1 MCMKHANKGRVGLHR
16 RVWPLL
22 VCGLMV
28 LVAVACRGTSSTTA
42 SEARKASVD
51 SVLRGINHTDS
62 LAVLAHD
69 YEHHGDKLAAMVAYN
84 YLGKNYRHHSRFDE
98 AIAAHNSSL
107 RLAWEL
113 ADTIEAVRALN
124 NLGTDYRRLGILDE
138 AATCHYRALNC
149 CELYSD
155 KTSEAARKNRV
166 VSLNGLGNLYMT
178 MENYAAA
185 DSVLRAALEG
195 ERSLGSELG
204 QAINYAN
211 LGAIMESRERMD
223 SAWYYYQKSLEFN
236 TAAGSELGKSLCHT
250 HFGNLYEKAGD
261 LEKAVAEYDIAYGLM
276 QGTDDHWHW
285 LEVCQALA
293 HVHIKRGDLQQA
305 RRYVT
310 QADSIATQIHSLE
323 HLAAVNDLSYQIARR
338 QGNIQQALD
347 YFIRSQQFQDSLVNS
362 QKVNHLHNLR
372 VKYEQNRRQE
382 EIDSINRLYDSERH
396 FKNMLLLVGLL
407 LLLMAAG
414 AIGFLVYS
422 LRMRSKHQQLMT
434 QMEETR
440 SSFFTNVTH
449 EFRTPLTI
457 IMGLAQELNAA
468 DVVEPKTVRSHAQ
481 SIARQGGN
489 LLDLVNQLLDISKV
503 QSAVGTPDWRSGDIV
518 AFVGMIVNSYQE
530 MCHAKRIDITFAA
543 REPSVT
549 MDFVPHYVQRVI
561 NNLIS
566 NSVKFTPSYGQIYVT
581 MRSDDGKMHITVADT
596 GTGIDKVDL
605 PHVFET
611 FYQSKR
617 TPRIDVGSGVGLS
630 LVRQMVMA
638 MDGDME
644 VHSSPGEGTVFELHL
659 PMKHGTETLKAVD
672 VDKYQLPLP
681 PVPEEAVE
689 PALGDDE
696 KADDARPSILIVE
709 DHADVAS
716 YIGQQLRGRYSI
728 QFAANGREALSKATD
743 TVPDLI
749 VTDLM
754 MPEMDGYELCRQVR
768 ASALLCHIPII
779 VVTARA
785 TEADRI
791 AGIAAGA
798 DAYLLKPF
806 NADELRIRI
815 DKLLEQRRMLR
826 SMFAQ
831 DYTDSDYN
839 PNEPFT
845 GGDRKFLDHLIDI
858 VNREIEGSSRN
869 RIDIDRIASGMN
881 MSTSQLR
888 RKVLALTG
896 LNTMSYVNQVRM
908 SKAKHLLEEDAEMPI
923 GEVAERCGFY
933 DMAHFSRMFKQHHGI
948 TPTQFRARL
957 T

>member
-1 MCMKHANKGRVGLHR
+1 MMHANNGLFGLR
-16 RVWPLL
+16 RGVWPLL
-22 VCGLMV
+22 VCELL
-28 LVAVACRGTSSTTA
+28 LVALAACHGSS
-42 SEARKASVD
+42 SLSDVEARKASVD
-51 SVLRGINHTDS
+51 SVLRGISHTDS

-69 YEHHGDKLAAMVAYN
+69 YEHNGDKQGAMIAYN

-98 AIAAHNSSL
+98 AITAHNSSL

-149 CELYSD
+149 CEQYSD

-178 MENYAAA
+178 LENYAAA

-195 ERSLGSELG
+195 EKSLGSELG

-223 SAWYYYQKSLEFN
+223 SAWFYYRKSLELN

-250 HFGNLYEKAGD
+250 HFGSLYEKAGD
-261 LEKAVAEYDIAYGLM
+261 LDMAVAEYDIAYNLM
-276 QGTDDHWHW
+276 RNTDDQWHW

-293 HVHIKRGDLQQA
+293 QVHIKRGDMQHA
-305 RRYVT
+305 RQYVT

-323 HLAAVNDLSYQIARR
+323 HLAVVNDLSYQIARR

-347 YFIRSQQFQDSLVNS
+347 YFIRSRQFQDSLINS

-372 VKYEQNRRQE
+372 IKYEQNRRKE
-382 EIDSINRLYDSERH
+382 EIDNINRIYDSERH

-407 LLLMAAG
+407 LLLMAVG
-414 AIGFLVYS
+414 AIAFLVYS
-422 LRMRSKHQQLMT
+422 LRMRSKHQQLMA

-457 IMGLAQELNAA
+457 IMGLAQELNGN
-468 DVVEPKTVRSHAQ
+468 DVVDPKTMRSHAQ
-481 SIARQGGN
+481 SIMRQGGN

-503 QSAVGTPDWRSGDIV
+503 QSAVGAPDWRSGDIV
-518 AFVGMIVNSYQE
+518 AFVSMIVNGYQE

-549 MDFVPHYVQRVI
+549 MDFVPHYVQRVM

-581 MRSDDGKMHITVADT
+581 MRADAGKLHITVADT

-644 VHSSPGEGTVFELHL
+644 VHSSPGEGTVFELHM
-659 PMKHGTETLKAVD
+659 PMKHGIETLKAVD
-672 VDKYQLPLP
+672 VEQYQLPTP
-681 PVPEEAVE
+681 PAPLDETVDATPIE
-689 PALGDDE
+689 DE
-696 KADDARPSILIVE
+696 KADDSRPLILIVE

-716 YIGQQLRGRYSI
+716 YIGQQLRGQYTI
-728 QFAANGREALSKATD
+728 QFAGNGREALNKATD